1 METKSEK
8 LDEGKGVFNLSID
21 KVFKVYLILL
31 MLILESHNLQT
42 DKFFFCF
49 LFNVVVFFLIQSN
62 E

>member
-8 LDEGKGVFNLSID
+8 FDEGKGVFNLSID

-42 DKFFFCF
+42 DKFFFVFC
-49 LFNVVVFFLIQSN
+49 LMLLFFLIQSN

>member
-42 DKFFFCF
+42 DKFFFVFCLML
-49 LFNVVVFFLIQSN
+49 LFFFNSV

>member
-42 DKFFFCF
+42 DKFICFCLMLLFF
-49 LFNVVVFFLIQSN
+49 FNSV